1 MYMFSKSLE
10 ERCNRILRDMEG
22 SLTARDRVGIQD
34 FVLLDAYTSESAVL
48 DNLRKRFNENLIYT
62 YIGTLLVSVN
72 PYKELG
78 IYTKKQMDIYM
89 GVNFFELPPH
99 IYALADN
106 VYRTMLTETNNHF
119 ILISGE
125 SGAGK
130 TEASKKI
137 LQFYAVSCPSTKLLD
152 NVRDRL
158 LLSNP
163 VLEAFGNAK
172 TLKNDN
178 SSRFGKYMDIQF
190 DHMGGAVGGHIL
202 SYLLEKS
209 RVVHQNHGERSFH
222 IFYQLVEGG
231 EEDLLRWLGLER
243 NCQRYSYLVQ
253 VGEVTYQRYSYLVQV
268 GEVTYQHYSYLVQV
282 GEVTYQHYSYLVQV
296 GEVTYQ
302 HYSYLV
308 QVGEVTYQH
317 YSYLVQVGEGECAKV
332 SSVNDKSDWKTVR
345 KALSIIEFSESN
357 IESLFAIIASVLHLG
372 NVTFVADSQGYAT
385 LNNSPEIHWLSKLL
399 GIPAQVIQVG
409 LTHRKIEA
417 RSEEL
422 LSPFTV
428 DQAVYAKDALAKA
441 IYGRTFTWLV
451 NELNESLANKDSSR
465 KTVIGLLDIYG
476 FEVFSVNSFEQ
487 FCINYC
493 NEKLQQLFIQLTLKS
508 EQEEYEME
516 GIEWESVPYFNNKI
530 ICDLVEEKFKGIIS
544 VLDEEC
550 LRPGEATDM
559 TFLEKLEE
567 KMGGHPH
574 FVTHKLADQKTRKTL
589 ERGDFRL
596 LHYAGEVTYCV
607 VGFLDK
613 NNDLLYRNI
622 KEVMRQS
629 KNAIVKHCFPSTEP
643 DSKKR
648 PETVAT
654 QFKSSLVGLTEIL
667 MSKEPWY
674 VRCMKPNEGKQPGLF
689 DDVLVRHQVKYLGLM
704 EHLRVRRAGFAYR
717 RRYEIFLQR
726 YKPLCP
732 DTWPNWK
739 GTAAEGVQCLI
750 KHLGYKPDEYK
761 MGRTKIFIRHPRT
774 LFATEDAF
782 EVCKHELATRIQAKY
797 KGYRVKGDYM
807 RQRQAAT
814 KIETCWRGMK
824 ARRERDKRAWA
835 VKVIKRFIKGFMT
848 RNQPACVDNT
858 EYLAFVRQNYLTR
871 LKENLPKTVL
881 DKNTWLTPPPIMQ
894 EASQML
900 RKLYTRHMVRRYVQG
915 IMTER
920 KAQLQIKGLTSSIFK
935 GTKENYPH
943 SVGIPFV
950 DTRIREEDIHIKV
963 YQMIRQERIKYSVP
977 VVKYDRNGFRP
988 RFRQLIYTGSAAY
1001 LVEEAKIKQ
1010 RVEFN
1015 NLKGVSVSTLSDN
1028 FLILHVQCEDIKQ
1041 KGDLVLQCDYLFE
1054 ALTKLCLVANKHNFI
1069 KVVQGSVKFDIQP
1082 GREGFVDFKSGQETM
1097 IYRAKNGHLMVE
1109 STRTKSRAMIQN

>member
-1 MYMFSKSLE
+1 MTHMALEMSESLE

-253 VGEVTYQRYSYLVQV
+253 VGE
-268 GEVTYQHYSYLVQV
+268 
-282 GEVTYQHYSYLVQV
+282 
-296 GEVTYQ
+296 
-302 HYSYLV
+302 
-308 QVGEVTYQH
+308 
-317 YSYLVQVGEGECAKV
+317 GECAKV

-345 KALSIIEFSESN
+345 KALSVIEFSESN

-372 NVTFVADSQGYAT
+372 NVTFVTDSQGYAT

-417 RSEEL
+417 RSEEV

-596 LHYAGEVTYCV
+596 LHYAGEVTYSV

-739 GTAAEGVQCLI
+739 GTAAEGVECLV

-797 KGYRVKGDYM
+797 KGYRVKGDYI

-824 ARRERDKRAWA
+824 ARREREKRAWA

-871 LKENLPKTVL
+871 LKENLPKTVV

-943 SVGIPFV
+943 SVGIPFM
-950 DTRIREEDIHIKV
+950 DTRISEEDIHIKV

-977 VVKYDRNGFRP
+977 VVKYDRKGFRP

>member
-1 MYMFSKSLE
+1 
-10 ERCNRILRDMEG
+10 MEG

-253 VGEVTYQRYSYLVQV
+253 
-268 GEVTYQHYSYLVQV
+268 
-282 GEVTYQHYSYLVQV
+282 
-296 GEVTYQ
+296 
-302 HYSYLV
+302 
-308 QVGEVTYQH
+308 
-317 YSYLVQVGEGECAKV
+317 GECAKV

-345 KALSIIEFSESN
+345 KALSVIEFSESN

-372 NVTFVADSQGYAT
+372 NATFVADSQGYAT

-417 RSEEL
+417 RSEEV

-451 NELNESLANKDSSR
+451 NELNESLANKVSVSS
-465 KTVIGLLDIYG
+465 KTTVIGLLDIYG

-622 KEVMRQS
+622 KEVS
-629 KNAIVKHCFPSTEP
+629 VLHVNPLSTQ
-643 DSKKR
+643 
-648 PETVAT
+648 VAT

-739 GTAAEGVQCLI
+739 GTAAEGVECLI

-782 EVCKHELATRIQAKY
+782 EVCKHELDATGLYFDFLGTSITNMMY
-797 KGYRVKGDYM
+797 KPINLSACVVLL
-807 RQRQAAT
+807 AT

-824 ARRERDKRAWA
+824 ARREREKRAWA

-943 SVGIPFV
+943 SVGIPFM
-950 DTRIREEDIHIKV
+950 DTRISEEDIHIKV

-1097 IYRAKNGHLMVE
+1097 IYRAKNGHLMVV
-1109 STRTKSRAMIQN
+1109 SMKLKTVWPLNSQNEQIHFLNY

>member
-1 MYMFSKSLE
+1 TGRKSSPLGSIQV
-10 ERCNRILRDMEG
+10 ILRNMEA

-34 FVLLDAYTSESAVL
+34 FVLLDPHTSESAFL
-48 DNLRKRFNENLIYT
+48 DNLRKRFHENLIYT

-72 PYKELG
+72 PYKELD
-78 IYTKKQMDIYM
+78 IYSKKQMDTYM

-106 VYRTMLTETNNHF
+106 VFRTMQSEFNNHF

-137 LQFYAVSCPSTKLLD
+137 LQFYAVSCPSTKLLN

-190 DHMGGAVGGHIL
+190 DHQGGAVGGHIL

-209 RVVHQNHGERSFH
+209 RVVHQNHGERNFH

-243 NCQRYSYLVQ
+243 NCKNYRYLVQ
-253 VGEVTYQRYSYLVQV
+253 GD
-268 GEVTYQHYSYLVQV
+268 
-282 GEVTYQHYSYLVQV
+282 
-296 GEVTYQ
+296 
-302 HYSYLV
+302 
-308 QVGEVTYQH
+308 
-317 YSYLVQVGEGECAKV
+317 CAKV
-332 SSVNDKSDWKTVR
+332 SSINDKSDWKTVR
-345 KALSIIEFSESN
+345 KALSVIEFSESDT
-357 IESLFAIIASVLHLG
+357 EHLFGIIASVLHLG
-372 NVTFVADSQGYAT
+372 NIKFDVDARGYAT
-385 LNNSPEIHWLSKLL
+385 LNNNQEMHWLL
-399 GIPAQVIQVG
+399 GIPNQVLQQG

-417 RSEEL
+417 KTEEVF
-422 LSPFTV
+422 SPFSV
-428 DQAVYAKDALAKA
+428 DHAVYARDALAKA
-441 IYGRTFTWLV
+441 IYGRTFNWLV
-451 NELNESLANKDSSR
+451 NKINESLANKDSSR

-493 NEKLQQLFIQLTLKS
+493 NEKLQQLFIELTLKS

-516 GIEWESVPYFNNKI
+516 GIEWEPVPYFNNKI
-530 ICDLVEEKFKGIIS
+530 ICDLVEEKFRGIIS
-544 VLDEEC
+544 LLDEEC
-550 LRPGEATDM
+550 LRPGEATDI
-559 TFLEKLEE
+559 TFLEKMEE
-567 KMGGHPH
+567 KIGGHPH
-574 FVTHKLADQKTRKTL
+574 FVTHKLGDQKTRKTL
-589 ERGDFRL
+589 DRGDFRL

-613 NNDLLYRNI
+613 NNDLLYRNG

-629 KNAIVKHCFPSTEP
+629 KNAIIKHCFPSTEP
-643 DSKKR
+643 DSKRR
-648 PETVAT
+648 PETVVT

-674 VRCMKPNEGKQPGLF
+674 VRCIKPNEAKQPGHF
-689 DDVLVRHQVKYLGLM
+689 NDVLVRHQVKYLGLM

-717 RRYEIFLQR
+717 RKYEIFLQR

-739 GTAAEGVQCLI
+739 GTAAEGVQLLI

-782 EVCKHELATRIQAKY
+782 QVCKHKLATRIQAKY
-797 KGYRVKGDYM
+797 KGFRVKEDYLK
-807 RQRQAAT
+807 QREAAT
-814 KIETCWRGMK
+814 KIENCWRGLM
-824 ARRERDKRAWA
+824 ARKEREKRAWA
-835 VKVIKRFIKGFMT
+835 VKVIKKFIKGFMT
-848 RNQPACVDNT
+848 RNEPACIDNS
-858 EYLAFVRQNYLTR
+858 EYLAYVRQNYLTR

-881 DKNTWLTPPPIMQ
+881 QKDSWLTPPPIMQ
-894 EASQML
+894 EVSDALVQQTAFI
-900 RKLYTRHMVRRYVQG
+900 RKRLSCNIQ
-915 IMTER
+915 
-920 KAQLQIKGLTSSIFK
+920 TSSMFK
-935 GTKENYPH
+935 GKKENYPF
-943 SVGIPFV
+943 SVCRPFM
-950 DTRIREEDIHIKV
+950 DTRICKTTFTCHLCLLFLFFSDLCVRPP
-963 YQMIRQERIKYSVP
+963 QYSVP

-988 RFRQLIYTGSAAY
+988 RLRQLIFTQQAAY

-1010 RVEFN
+1010 RIDYSS
-1015 NLKGVSVSTLSDN
+1015 LRGVSVSNLSDN
-1028 FLILHVQCEDIKQ
+1028 FLILHVTCRES
-1041 KGDLVLQCDYLFE
+1041 GLYVLSLLEMYLVKTTNDPSS
-1054 ALTKLCLVANKHNFI
+1054 VWNDFI
-1069 KVVQGSVKFDIQP
+1069 MCSVRFDIQP
-1082 GREGFVDFKSGQETM
+1082 GREGFVDFKSGQESM
-1097 IYRAKNGHLMVE
+1097 VYRAKNGHLMVVSLPFKQHQLIFE
-1109 STRTKSRAMIQN
+1109 GIVEQLTKFFVFYRNQQEPNRDEDASTLG

>member
-1 MYMFSKSLE
+1 MTHMALEMSESLE

-253 VGEVTYQRYSYLVQV
+253 
-268 GEVTYQHYSYLVQV
+268 
-282 GEVTYQHYSYLVQV
+282 
-296 GEVTYQ
+296 
-302 HYSYLV
+302 
-308 QVGEVTYQH
+308 
-317 YSYLVQVGEGECAKV
+317 GECAKV

-345 KALSIIEFSESN
+345 KALSVIEFSESN

-372 NVTFVADSQGYAT
+372 NVTFVTDSQGYAT

-417 RSEEL
+417 RSEEV

-596 LHYAGEVTYCV
+596 LHYAGEVTYSV

-739 GTAAEGVQCLI
+739 GTAAEGVECLV

-797 KGYRVKGDYM
+797 KGYRVKGDYI

-824 ARRERDKRAWA
+824 ARREREKRAWA

-871 LKENLPKTVL
+871 LKENLPKTVV

-943 SVGIPFV
+943 SVGIPFM
-950 DTRIREEDIHIKV
+950 DTRISEEDIHIKV

-977 VVKYDRNGFRP
+977 VVKYDRKGFRP